1 MNHKITHCTLLI
13 GLLVLISLAGSGAQ
27 AQDQTRQVTVIQ
39 DMAPVGLIYG
49 QTLRYTRAFITR
61 PPHNREFEPLRIR
74 VRLLDADGSVI
85 AQEEAAA
92 VGAGQFQSFDFNRDL
107 ISLPGE
113 PGTGRLQT
121 RLEATLVVIQSRTG
135 SVLEQSILQTFANA
149 VEVIDNSSGRSTVRF
164 SGPKGDQIISA
175 GNDYLIGIVPGQS
188 LRVSAPIA
196 DNPGSSEAE
205 PINFKLRAYDR
216 AGNVIGESDEVEVP
230 RGQFRTIRFNY
241 EDLRVTS
248 EPGTGRKQVRLR
260 TFAIVD
266 RTHLSPILASFE
278 TVEDSTGKTS
288 INDQVLVFFV
298 GGIPN
303 N

>member
-1 MNHKITHCTLLI
+1 MNHKITHCKLLI

-39 DMAPVGLIYG
+39 DTAPVGLIYG
-49 QTLRYTRAFITR
+49 QTLRYTWAFITR
-61 PPHNREFEPLRIR
+61 PLHNREFEPLRIR

-85 AQEEAAA
+85 SQEEAAA

-107 ISLPGE
+107 ISLAGE

-164 SGPKGDQIISA
+164 SGTKGNQIISA

-188 LRVSAPIA
+188 LRVSAAIA

-260 TFAIVD
+260 MFAIVD